1 MDIDEERVKIG
12 KFIKAGLFGLSFV
25 LLLGCGFLYLP
36 KAIATFKPAKKEQK
50 LPIHSVECKEKV
62 IGLSFDVMG
71 EDKKVEAIL
80 KVLEAHSVQATFFI
94 TGDWAKEHKEL
105 VTAISLAGHDV
116 GNRSQ
121 SKKKMIQLSKEE
133 CMEEITK
140 AHNQV
145 KDLTGVDMKLFR
157 EPLGEFSDAVLEAAE
172 TLGYLPIK
180 WNIDSMDWKDYGK
193 DAIVNEV
200 CNNKNLQEGSIVLC
214 HSETKFTKD
223 ALAELIE
230 TLQAKGYSLVK
241 VSEMVYQE
249 PYQIDEN
256 GRQIQVFSE

>member
-25 LLLGCGFLYLP
+25 LLVGCGFLYLP

-50 LPIHSVECKEKV
+50 QPINSVECKEKA
-62 IGLSFDVMG
+62 IGLSFDVTG
-71 EDKKVEAIL
+71 EEKNVEEIL
-80 KVLEAHSVQATFFI
+80 KVLKAHSVQAAFFV
-94 TGDWAKEHKEL
+94 TGDWAKEHPSL
-105 VTAISLAGHDV
+105 VKSIFLAGHDI
-116 GNRSQ
+116 GNHGK
-121 SKKKMIQLSKEE
+121 SKKEMVQLSKKE
-133 CMEEITK
+133 CMEEIAQ

-157 EPLGEFSDAVLEAAE
+157 APYGEFNDTVLAACE

-180 WNIDSMDWKDYGK
+180 WNIDSMDWKNYGK
-193 DAIVNEV
+193 DSIVNTV
-200 CNNKNLQEGSIVLC
+200 CNNKNLQKGSIVLC
-214 HSETKFTKD
+214 HSQTKFTKD

-230 TLQAKGYSLVK
+230 TLQEKGYSFVK

-249 PYQIDEN
+249 PYEIDEQ
-256 GRQIQVFSE
+256 GRQIQSFSK